1 MRRLTLRFYEE
12 KDQDLLIWLDG
23 LRPGAQSD
31 SIKDVLRVGLVA
43 AQGGQQPAAS
53 AASVDTEALLD
64 AIANRLLPDMRQ
76 ILDASL
82 SSHLAELVVAGRGN
96 SRDQMPKEDMRITDA
111 LNALSSGL
119 SIDDDEEP

>member
-12 KDQDLLIWLDG
+12 KDQDVLLWLDG

-31 SIKDVLRVGLVA
+31 SIKDVLRVGLA
-43 AQGGQQPAAS
+43 TAQGGQQPVAS
-53 AASVDTEALLD
+53 IAPVDTEALVD
-64 AIANRLLPDMRQ
+64 AIADRLLPYMRQ

-82 SSHLAELVVAGRGN
+82 TSHLAELAVAGRG
-96 SRDQMPKEDMRITDA
+96 SGDQMLKEDMRITDA

-119 SIDDDEEP
+119 SIDDDEEL

>member
-1 MRRLTLRFYEE
+1 MKRLTLRFYEE

-31 SIKDVLRVGLVA
+31 SLKDILRIGLA
-43 AQGGQQPAAS
+43 AAKGGQQPAAS
-53 AASVDTEALLD
+53 TAPVDTAALVD
-64 AIANRLLPDMRQ
+64 AIADRFLPYMRQ

-82 SSHLAELVVAGRGN
+82 TSHLAELVVAGRGN
-96 SRDQMPKEDMRITDA
+96 GGDQMPKEDIRITDA

>member
-23 LRPGAQSD
+23 LRPGMQSD
-31 SIKDVLRVGLVA
+31 AIKDMLRVGLAA
-43 AQGGQQPAAS
+43 AQDDQHLAAS
-53 AASVDTEALLD
+53 AAPVDTEALLD
-64 AIANRLLPDMRQ
+64 AIADRLLPYMRQ
-76 ILDASL
+76 ILDAAL
-82 SSHLAELVVAGRGN
+82 TSHLAELVVASRGN
-96 SRDQMPKEDMRITDA
+96 SGDQMPKEDMRITDA

>member
-31 SIKDVLRVGLVA
+31 SIKDVLRVGLA
-43 AQGGQQPAAS
+43 AARDDQQPTAS
-53 AASVDTEALLD
+53 AAPVNTEALVD
-64 AIANRLLPDMRQ
+64 AIADRLLPYMRQ
-76 ILDASL
+76 IIDASL
-82 SSHLAELVVAGRGN
+82 TSHLAEFVVAGKGN
-96 SRDQMPKEDMRITDA
+96 SGDQITKEDMRITDA

-119 SIDDDEEP
+119 SIDDDDEP